1 MSSSKVAIVTGAN
14 TGIGKVTAL
23 ELGRQGFH
31 TILACRNEAKAE
43 AAIGELRQ
51 GAPGATFDFLR
62 LDLNSLAQVQDAAG
76 EFLSRN
82 LPLHL
87 LVNNAGLAGS
97 QGLTSDGF
105 ELTFGVNHLG
115 HFLFTRLLQD
125 HIVAS
130 AKNAGSARI
139 VNVASRAH
147 YRAKPIDW
155 AAQRRRTAHRTGLPE
170 YAVSK
175 LANVLHASE
184 LARRLS
190 GSGVTTYSLHPGVVA
205 SDVWREVPGPLRWL
219 AKRFMITNEEGA
231 QTSLYC
237 ATSERCA
244 DESGL
249 YYDKSTLKTP
259 SAMARDIAL
268 GEELWQRSEEWTKA

>member
-1 MSSSKVAIVTGAN
+1 MSSPKVAIVTGAN

-23 ELGRQGFH
+23 ELGRRGFH
-31 TILACRNEAKAE
+31 TILACRNEQKAE
-43 AAIGELRQ
+43 AAIAELRQ
-51 GAPGATFDFLR
+51 GARSATFEFLR
-62 LDLNSLAQVQDAAG
+62 LDLNSLASVRDAAAD
-76 EFLSRN
+76 FLSRD

-97 QGLTSDGF
+97 QGITADGF

-115 HFLFTRLLQD
+115 HFLFTQLLED
-125 HIVAS
+125 KIVAS
-130 AKNAGSARI
+130 AKDVGSARI

-155 AAQRRRTAHRTGLPE
+155 SAQRRPTAHRTGLPE

-184 LARRLS
+184 LARRLA

-205 SDVWREVPGPLRWL
+205 SDVWRQVPGPLRWL

-237 ATSERCA
+237 ATDPRCA
-244 DESGL
+244 EQSGL
-249 YYDKSTLKTP
+249 YYDECALKTP
-259 SAMARDIAL
+259 SAMARDAAL
-268 GEELWQRSEEWTKA
+268 ATELWERSEEWTKA